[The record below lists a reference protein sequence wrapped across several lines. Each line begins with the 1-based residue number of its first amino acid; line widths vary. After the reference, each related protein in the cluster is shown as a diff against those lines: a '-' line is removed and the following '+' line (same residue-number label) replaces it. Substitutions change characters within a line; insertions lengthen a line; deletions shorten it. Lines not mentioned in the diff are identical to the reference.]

1 MIGIFGLDH
10 EFTQEVYANA
20 SKKISAGGFL
30 VLEDE
35 KEGAKYLIR
44 QPRVLLIDLGS
55 HFGGVENYLVSL
67 TALLAGKV
75 ELHALCVLPELAR
88 RLEAAAAKT
97 TLLPTLGG
105 ALKPLRFLLTALILP
120 IILLRD
126 RIDIIQVNGFL
137 EATLMLEAR
146 LLGRRA
152 VYTRHGPF
160 EMELFPWYRAPLKF
174 LPRALARI
182 SVHLATQV
190 VCVSETVGIG
200 VKRIRPAVPT
210 VVIPNWLAGQGSP
223 QLVRCEPGREITIV
237 CASRLERYKGIHL
250 AIAAIRGVPGAK
262 LVVVGD
268 GPYRGALEEMS
279 TDLIASGKVEFA
291 GFQKNMQPYYELAD
305 IFCMPSLGPE
315 GLPMSSLEAMGRGL
329 PCILSDLPVH
339 REITDDGV
347 GAMLFASGDE
357 SSLQQAMIRVAT
369 DVAVRAKFA
378 REGYRIIGERYTAER
393 VSVAYLKVFA

>member
-1 MIGIFGLDH
+1 
-10 EFTQEVYANA
+10 VVK
-20 SKKISAGGFL
+20 SKKKPAMSPRA
-30 VLEDE
+30 
-35 KEGAKYLIR
+35 
-44 QPRVLLIDLGS
+44 QPRVLLIDLGA

-67 TALLAGKV
+67 TALLAGEV
-75 ELHALCVLPELAR
+75 ELRALCVLPELEE
-88 RLEAAAAKT
+88 RLEAAGVKT
-97 TLLPTLGG
+97 IRLPIFRGS
-105 ALKPLRFLLTALILP
+105 LKPLRFLLTALILP

-200 VKRIRPAVPT
+200 VRSIRPAVPT
-210 VVIPNWLAGQGSP
+210 VVIPNWIAGQGVP
-223 QLVRCEPGREITIV
+223 QIVRDEPGRTTNIV

-250 AIAAIRGVPGAK
+250 AISAIREVTGAK
-262 LVVVGD
+262 LIIVGD
-268 GPYRGALEEMS
+268 GPYRGALEEMA
-279 TDLIASGKVEFA
+279 TDLIASGRVEFV
-291 GFQKNMQPYYELAD
+291 GFQKNMKPYYDLSD
-305 IFCMPSLGPE
+305 LFCMPSVGPE
-315 GLPMSSLEAMGRGL
+315 GLPMSSLEAMGRGIA
-329 PCILSDLPVH
+329 CILSDLPVH
-339 REITDDGV
+339 REITDNGK

-357 SSLQQAMIRVAT
+357 SSLQQAMTLMAA
-369 DVAVRAKFA
+369 DVAVREKFA
-378 REGYRIIGERYTAER
+378 AEAYRIIGERYTAER
-393 VSVAYLKVFA
+393 VRAAYRKVFA